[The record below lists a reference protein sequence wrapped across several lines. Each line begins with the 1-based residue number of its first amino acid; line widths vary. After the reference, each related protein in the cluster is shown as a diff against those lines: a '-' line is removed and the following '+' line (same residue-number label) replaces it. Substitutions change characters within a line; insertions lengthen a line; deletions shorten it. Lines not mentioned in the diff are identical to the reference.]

1 MAKNQKSKNQKLNK
15 TKNKI
20 NLRVAGEKVSGGSER
35 PSQRLF
41 AEVKRQ
47 IDQEK
52 SKIEETPITPPTTPY
67 HPLPPPTTKNFD
79 TSPKRD
85 FTKVANS
92 INRDVLSKGLFK
104 GTSKGTYDALYQ
116 KTRGAISPTR
126 KIKVVQSDLL
136 LWSGVSH
143 NTLRNHL
150 KYLESIR
157 LIKIDY
163 KLGDNEGAIYEI
175 FLPEEV
181 GLTLIPYHPLP
192 PPTTSDPNLGSPS
205 THFQVGGGGG
215 LSPINTEGNELSKT
229 SLKTK
234 NKNDDDSENAFS
246 DFFEKLEKANI
257 KITGKKPSLTE
268 REKWSEV
275 AELLVIE
282 LELAAARTDSV
293 SSVPAF
299 LKEVLRRKLE
309 KKSISPKGKSSAK
322 ASPKGVSRSLQVGKP
337 GSIRADEEAD
347 WEKENMSA
355 EEKQKTLLI
364 MRDRIKEGHK
374 DLMMSMEQAYS
385 KSDWQWLTDK
395 LEERSKSGS

>member
-1 MAKNQKSKNQKLNK
+1 MINKL
-15 TKNKI
+15 KNKEKNRHI
-20 NLRVAGEKVSGGSER
+20 LREAKPKNRFGLKI
-35 PSQRLF
+35 PSL
-41 AEVKRQ
+41 KMPH
-47 IDQEK
+47 DDL
-52 SKIEETPITPPTTPY
+52 ITPPSQTRQ
-67 HPLPPPTTKNFD
+67 PLKSDKSSESKLSVVESIAPTKNFQKVPN
-79 TSPKRD
+79 SL
-85 FTKVANS
+85 TKES
-92 INRDVLSKGLFK
+92 IPAGLFK
-104 GTSKGTYDALYQ
+104 GKSKQLYDSLYAL
-116 KTRGAISPTR
+116 TRGAIEPKRSVR
-126 KIKVVQSDLL
+126 ISKSKIMKIANIGSRITFDSNIKHLQVV
-136 LWSGVSH
+136 G
-143 NTLRNHL
+143 
-150 KYLESIR
+150 
-157 LIKIDY
+157 LIKETIFTGEH
-163 KLGDNEGAIYEI
+163 LGNEFEV
-175 FLPEEV
+175 FLPEEAQASV
-181 GLTLIPYHPLP
+181 SSQTSLTRHTSHAQKLDTLVSPETRHTSQTSKPIE
-192 PPTTSDPNLGSPS
+192 TTTYTP
-205 THFQVGGGGG
+205 
-215 LSPINTEGNELSKT
+215 SKT

-234 NKNDDDSENAFS
+234 SKNDDDSENAFS

-337 GSIRADEEAD
+337 SSIRADEEAD

-374 DLMMSMEQAYS
+374 DLVMSMEQAYS